1 MRNLVLLLALVAAVF
16 AVVVQVPL
24 VKIEPYRN
32 RLIREGRWVQYRK
45 DREVRR
51 FLMDKQQIDASVG
64 QYVNDYE
71 DEAYVGN
78 ITIGTPQQQFK
89 VILDTGSSNLWIPD
103 ITCGTKPENCSAVP
117 TCHGSKWHIRIQNVA
132 VCIPVLCQ
140 FECDDQACC
149 GAGPNYTD
157 SCLLQAKFD
166 ASKSSTYKAN
176 GRSFI
181 IEYGTGS
188 ARGFLGQDTITFGG
202 IGEPQLAVPN
212 TVFGQATSLA
222 AFFEGQ
228 PLDGILGL
236 AFKSIAVDQID
247 PPFINAINQGL
258 VDLPVFTV
266 FLEHEGDQNGV
277 QGGVYTYGG
286 IDTTNC
292 GPVIAYQP
300 LSSATYYQFKMS
312 AIGTGSYHST
322 KGWQV
327 ISDTGTSLIGGPK
340 AYVANL
346 ANAVGA
352 TWRDDYGVYIIPCSA
367 TIGTVDITIGNQV
380 YNIDSSNTIIPL
392 GDGSSNC
399 IFAIFP
405 FSSGGFGPSWILGD
419 PFIRQYCNVSPRAN
433 FFQNE
438 LLFQIYDVGSQ
449 RVGFAKSLQSK

>member
-1 MRNLVLLLALVAAVF
+1 MKSLIFIALVGLAYAA
-16 AVVVQVPL
+16 VVQVPL
-24 VKIEPYRN
+24 LKVEPYRN

-45 DREVRR
+45 DKEVRR
-51 FLMDKQQIDASVG
+51 FMMNKQSQLNSIG
-64 QYVNDYE
+64 QGVDDYE

-78 ITIGTPQQQFK
+78 ITIGTPQQQFR

-117 TCHGSKWHIRIQNVA
+117 TCHGI
-132 VCIPVLCQ
+132 LCQ

-157 SCLLQAKFD
+157 SCFYQAKFD
-166 ASKSSTYKAN
+166 ASKSSTYVKN
-176 GRSFI
+176 GKSFI

-188 ARGFLGQDTITFGG
+188 ARGFLGQDTVTFGG
-202 IGEPQLAVPN
+202 IGEKQLVVPN

-236 AFKSIAVDQID
+236 AFQSIAVDKVV
-247 PPFINAINQGL
+247 PPFINAINQKL
-258 VDLPVFTV
+258 VDLPLFTV
-266 FLEHEGDQNGV
+266 FLEHEGDQNNV
-277 QGGVYTYGG
+277 PGGVYTYGG
-286 IDTTNC
+286 VDTTNC
-292 GPVIAYQP
+292 GPVIAYQK

-312 AIGTGSYHST
+312 AIAAGSYSAK

-340 AYVANL
+340 TYVAGL
-346 ANAVGA
+346 AEAVGA
-352 TWRDDYGVYIIPCSA
+352 TWREDYGVYIIPCSA
-367 TIGTVDITIGNQV
+367 KIPTVDITIGTHV
-380 YNIDSSNTIIPL
+380 YSLDSSNTIIPL

-405 FSSGGFGPSWILGD
+405 FRSGGFGPSWILGD
-419 PFIRQYCNVSPRAN
+419 PFIRQFCN
-433 FFQNE
+433 
-438 LLFQIYDVGSQ
+438 IYDVGNQ
-449 RVGFAKSLQSK
+449 QVGFAKSLQK

>member
-1 MRNLVLLLALVAAVF
+1 MRNLILLAALVASAL
-16 AVVVQVPL
+16 AAVVQVPL

-51 FLMDKQQIDASVG
+51 FMMSKQSNAASAG

-117 TCHGSKWHIRIQNVA
+117 TCHGI
-132 VCIPVLCQ
+132 LCQ

-166 ASKSSTYKAN
+166 ASKSSTYQTN
-176 GRSFI
+176 GRAFI

-188 ARGFLGQDTITFGG
+188 ARGFLGQDTMTFGG

-236 AFKSIAVDQID
+236 AFKSIAVDQVT
-247 PPFINAINQGL
+247 PPFINAINQNL

-277 QGGVYTYGG
+277 KGGVYTYGG
-286 IDTTNC
+286 IDSTNC

-312 AIGTGSYHST
+312 AIASGSYRAS

-340 AYVANL
+340 AYVSGL
-346 ANAVGA
+346 ADAVGA
-352 TWRDDYGVYIIPCSA
+352 TWRDDYGVYIIPCNA
-367 TIGTVDITIGNQV
+367 KIGTVDITIGNQV

-419 PFIRQYCNVSPRAN
+419 PFIRQYCN
-433 FFQNE
+433 
-438 LLFQIYDVGSQ
+438 IYDVGSQ
-449 RVGFAKSLQSK
+449 RVGFAKSLQAK